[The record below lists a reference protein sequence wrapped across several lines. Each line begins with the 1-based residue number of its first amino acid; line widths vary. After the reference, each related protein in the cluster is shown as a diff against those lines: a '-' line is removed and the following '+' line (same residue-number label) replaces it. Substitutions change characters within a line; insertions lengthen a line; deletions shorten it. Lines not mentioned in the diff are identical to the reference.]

1 MKAYSWFALKRF
13 TQMIV
18 VIFVGVS
25 MAFLITHLSP
35 INPVESM
42 LSRITA
48 RSNFSPEAVEE
59 MRSALTDLYG
69 VDKPLPEQY
78 VNFWRR
84 FVQGDFG
91 PSLLAFP
98 TPSMTL

>member
-1 MKAYSWFALKRF
+1 
-13 TQMIV
+13 
-18 VIFVGVS
+18 
-25 MAFLITHLSP
+25 
-35 INPVESM
+35 
-42 LSRITA
+42 
-48 RSNFSPEAVEE
+48 